1 MPALAIGNCYI
12 FILRSLMCPTLQVGL
27 IATPDVHSFE
37 VTRKDHFI
45 ILGCDGLWG
54 VRPFSLLPFIA
65 NRSCGLLQ

>member
-1 MPALAIGNCYI
+1 
-12 FILRSLMCPTLQVGL
+12 MCPTLQVGL